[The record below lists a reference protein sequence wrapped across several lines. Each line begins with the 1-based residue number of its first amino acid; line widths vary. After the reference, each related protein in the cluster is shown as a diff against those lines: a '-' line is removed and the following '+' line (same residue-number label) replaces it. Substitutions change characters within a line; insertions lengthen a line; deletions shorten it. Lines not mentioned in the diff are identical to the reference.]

1 MNLIKHFYCLST
13 PMTRWMWVWVYSRS
27 WWWTGRPGVLPFIG
41 SQRVRHDWATELN
54 WPELIVGSLGKSSK
68 FVSKYILFIISE
80 IKKNLLVLYFLCSY
94 LLLFFNLLIKKHNNS
109 LLLFLLS
116 LFVHIVNKALLI
128 FPILIFLHLFLN
140 IFNSP
145 HNT

>member
-1 MNLIKHFYCLST
+1 MFIHTYDSMDVSGC
-13 PMTRWMWVWVYSRS
+13 
-27 WWWTGRPGVLPFIG
+27 WWWTGRPGVLLFIG
-41 SQRVRHDWATELN
+41 SQRVGHDWETELN
-54 WPELIVGSLGKSSK
+54 WTELIVGSLGKSSK
-68 FVSKYILFIISE
+68 FVSKYIFFIISE

-109 LLLFLLS
+109 LLFLLS
-116 LFVHIVNKALLI
+116 FFVHIVKIALLI